1 MAGRSSLSGDL
12 AAPLTPVSTGVRS
25 LLPNDRSMNSPSS
38 LERMPTHSKTSAART
53 FFRQWLRNPLSV
65 AALAPSGRQL
75 TRRMMAELPRDA
87 TRVVELGA
95 GTGVFTRALIQRGIA
110 PANLLALEINEP
122 FHRHLAEEFPDA
134 RVFCGD
140 ARRVK
145 LIASACGFLD
155 CGKADAVIS
164 GLGLLSMSRQLQL
177 EILGAAVSVL
187 KPGGCFIQFTYGPK
201 SPVPRAMLKELRLS
215 VRRGGFAL
223 WNLTPASVYV
233 YTLNR

>member
-1 MAGRSSLSGDL
+1 MASRSSRSSDL
-12 AAPLTPVSTGVRS
+12 AAPLPAARTVVRP
-25 LLPNDRSMNSPSS
+25 LFPNDRRMCSPSS
-38 LERMPTHSKTSAART
+38 LERTPAHSKVSAART
-53 FFRQWLRNPLSV
+53 FFRQWLQNPLSI

-75 TRRMMAELPRDA
+75 TRRMIAELPRDA
-87 TRVVELGA
+87 TRVVEFGA
-95 GTGVFTRALIQRGIA
+95 GTGVFTRALVQHGIA
-110 PANLLALEINEP
+110 PVNLLALELNEP
-122 FHRHLAEEFPDA
+122 LYQHLAEEFPDA

-187 KPGGCFIQFTYGPK
+187 KPGGCFIQFTYGPT
-201 SPVPRAMLKELRLS
+201 SPVPRAVRAELRLS
-215 VRRGGFAL
+215 VRRGGFAF
-223 WNLTPASVYV
+223 WNLPPACVYV